1 MAFLETP
8 RFPECVSLGALS
20 RPRYKSNIIMLAS
33 GAKKANIDW
42 ATGIHSF
49 DFTHGAMNQT
59 QHDSILNFFHA
70 IQGRGNQFRVK
81 DYSDY
86 STTISNGVLVPVM
99 SGRVV
104 GTAGIGYGVTSYVLA
119 KVYSA
124 GALATYRLLQKPVS
138 GTTTVYRNGSAITI
152 GGGAGNISAV
162 DSVTGQ
168 LSFVADQ
175 TKGISSHSVGA
186 THALT
191 VSSAFSPNFTAGQRI
206 YITGVTG
213 TAATL
218 LNGLSHLITNVASA
232 VITISTTTTG
242 RTASGGTAYF
252 YPQANDDLKVVT
264 EFDVPCRFT
273 SDEAAFEA
281 FEKTKTTLLY
291 NWSGINLEEER
302 IDLV

>member
-20 RPRYKSNIIMLAS
+20 RPRYKSNIIILAS

-86 STTISNGVLVPVM
+86 STTTSNGILIPVI
-99 SGRVV
+99 SGRVT
-104 GTAGIGYGVTSYVLA
+104 GTAGVGYGLEGYVLA
-119 KVYSA
+119 KLYSA

-138 GTTTVYRNGSAITI
+138 GTTTIYRNGAAVTV
-152 GGGAGNISAV
+152 GGGAGNVSAIN
-162 DSVTGQ
+162 STTGQ
-168 LSFVADQ
+168 LTFVADQ
-175 TKGISSHSVGA
+175 SRGISSHTVG
-186 THALT
+186 TSHIFTLT
-191 VSSAFSPNFTAGQRI
+191 SAFSPNLAVGGRI
-206 YITGVTG
+206 YVTGVTG

-218 LNGLSHLITNVASA
+218 LNGLSHTVTNVSTA
-232 VITISTTTTG
+232 VITTSTVTTG
-242 RTASGGTAYF
+242 LTASGGNAFF
-252 YPQANDDLKVVT
+252 YPQPADALTVVT

-273 SDEAAFEA
+273 SDEAAFDA
-281 FEKTKTTLLY
+281 FEKTNSTLLY